1 MVLICNKT
9 MNTIASLHFFVK
21 WFLYF
26 QHFATEYRTFFMEY
40 NQSNFSHIYTH
51 SPTADTVPKA
61 DTRTHKTAYRL
72 EFRKRHRLSG
82 NCGLPMACTLVPRDS
97 CVLSVLSR

>member
-1 MVLICNKT
+1 MICNKT

-21 WFLYF
+21 RFLHF
-26 QHFATEYRTFFMEY
+26 QHFATWRTSFFIEYK
-40 NQSNFSHIYTH
+40 QSNFSHIYTH
-51 SPTADTVPKA
+51 SPTADTVLKA

-82 NCGLPMACTLVPRDS
+82 NCGLPMACTLVRRDS